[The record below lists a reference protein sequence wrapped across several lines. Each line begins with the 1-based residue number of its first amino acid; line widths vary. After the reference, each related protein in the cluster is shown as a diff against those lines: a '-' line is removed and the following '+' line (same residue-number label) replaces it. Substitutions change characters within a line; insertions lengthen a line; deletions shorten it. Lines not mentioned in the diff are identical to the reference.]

1 MAIINSYPTV
11 TPTGSDL
18 IIGTDVSTTPN
29 STKTFTIDSINA
41 LATGTPAAGTL
52 NTLALFTSA
61 VAIGDSTIVRSGAG
75 ATSTYTF
82 GGGTAIN
89 NTSITTDDL
98 TTNGNTIL
106 GNAGTDTLTVNAAT
120 TSADDVTVNG
130 NLKSLIMGL
139 TSPIKFLDGAG
150 SPRLTIGGN
159 ITGNSVINESGAG
172 DLILASNTEVEIKSG
187 ELGENFAKFTKDGP
201 IELYYDNVKKFET
214 TNTGVTITGTQSSF
228 SGQVTIPTTPVAA
241 TDAASKSYVDTS
253 ISGAAYLPLAG
264 GTMSGDII
272 LSDNVKLEV
281 GDAAGGDLQI
291 YHDGS
296 DSYIDEQGTGDLKI
310 KGSTNVYIST
320 SSGGTMAQ
328 FTDSGSAFLY
338 HSGNLRLGT
347 MAAGVTAYGDVTTT
361 GQFRVN
367 ALNAAPASASAA
379 GTLGEI
385 RFTADH
391 IYVCVA
397 TNTWKRV
404 AIATF

>member
-41 LATGTPAAGTL
+41 LATGTPAAGTQ
-52 NTLALFTSA
+52 NTLAIFTSA
-61 VAIGDSTIVRSGAG
+61 VAVGDSTIVKSGAG

-120 TSADDVTVNG
+120 TFADDVTVNG
-130 NLKSLIMGL
+130 NLKSIIMGQ
-139 TSPIKFLDGAG
+139 TSPIKFLDGGG

-159 ITGNSVINESGAG
+159 ISNNSIINESGAG
-172 DLILASNTEVEIKSG
+172 DLILVSNTEVEIKSG
-187 ELGENFAKFTKDGP
+187 ELAENFAKFTKDGP

-214 TNTGVTITGTQSSF
+214 SNTGVTITGTQSSF

-272 LSDNVKLEV
+272 LADNVKLEV

-291 YHDGS
+291 YHDGAN
-296 DSYIDEQGTGDLKI
+296 SYIDEQGTGDLRI
-310 KGSTNVYIST
+310 RGSANVVIST

-338 HSGNLRLGT
+338 HSNTLRLGT
-347 MAAGVTAYGDVTTT
+347 SALGVTAYGDVTTT

>member
-61 VAIGDSTIVRSGAG
+61 VAVGDSTIVRSGAG

-98 TTNGNTIL
+98 TTNGNTII
-106 GNAGTDTLTVNAAT
+106 GNAGTDTLTVNAAAT
-120 TSADDVTVNG
+120 FTDNITMNGSSKNLTLGVTN
-130 NLKSLIMGL
+130 
-139 TSPIKFLDGAG
+139 PIIFLDGAG
-150 SPRLTIGGN
+150 AERLRI
-159 ITGNSVINESGAG
+159 AG
-172 DLILASNTEVEIKSG
+172 DISNNSIIQDSSPGDLMLFSNTELEIKSG
-187 ELGENFAKFTKDGP
+187 ILGENFAKFTKDGP

-253 ISGAAYLPLAG
+253 ISGAAYLPTAG

-272 LSDNVKLEV
+272 LLDNVKLEV
-281 GDAAGGDLQI
+281 GSAVGGDLQI

-310 KGSTNVYIST
+310 KGSTNVMIST

-328 FTDSGSAFLY
+328 FTDSGAAFLY
-338 HSGNLRLGT
+338 HSGNLRLAT
-347 MAAGVTAYGDVTTT
+347 SALGVTAYGDVTTT

-367 ALNAAPASASAA
+367 ALNAVPASASAA